1 MIARSS
7 SIKLRLV
14 CALLALQFGW
24 AVPALSEDEDL
35 PSWGILENKIVY
47 GVPNSDIIGLAAI
60 CVPREKQIKAII
72 GLKPSSEDTRS
83 VRKLVLQ
90 AGKLQ
95 IATTFTPDDVDGE
108 TVIFSTEL
116 KPLLALLRSEGT
128 ITARIGQSTTSLP
141 ALGQSRALAA
151 RKFESGCAR

>member
-14 CALLALQFGW
+14 CALMALQFGL
-24 AVPALSEDEDL
+24 AAPALSEDEDL
-35 PSWGILENKIVY
+35 PSWDILENKIVY
-47 GVPNSDIIGLAAI
+47 GVPNSDIIGFVAI
-60 CVPREKQIKAII
+60 CGPREKQVKAII
-72 GLKPSSEDTRS
+72 AVKPSSEDIKS
-83 VRKLVLQ
+83 GQKLVLQ
-90 AGKLQ
+90 AGKSR
-95 IATTFTPDDVDGE
+95 IETTFTPDDVDGE

-128 ITARIGQSTTSLP
+128 ITAKIGKSTTSLP
-141 ALGQSRALAA
+141 PLGQSRALAT